1 MVPLRPGSWKWAG
14 RANKQRGC
22 ARAQHL
28 HICILTRVEKNTHIQ
43 LYTNTKRCT
52 CDVDNTITPLGG
64 SWRKDGFCL
73 ICGDRDP
80 GNISEGQVVGI
91 VLMSQ
96 LWCGT
101 MGRKV
106 WTCVLW
112 MCFQCRFKNPHKGL
126 MERTPYKIFFKEL
139 NHKKTSNTLK
149 RKLQISTEKMDN
161 SDSQKNIYIYKDLKI
176 NVASFQNCA
185 LLFSLTVL
193 MCFSVIHHH
202 IVVPTTAGQ
211 VSELPATV
219 RLVEQINHL
228 HHSWCTCCNTVVTH
242 ICHISKQHPSKWQD
256 VHTYIHTLT
265 VSCPSMSRGC
275 WPSLS
280 STSCVPPTR
289 VPRGRTL
296 NQQKPS
302 SLSLNLLSMSTSFI
316 FISWYFLPH
325 LNICLSS
332 SHILAPWGK
341 IWEIR

>member
-1 MVPLRPGSWKWAG
+1 MTLR
-14 RANKQRGC
+14 
-22 ARAQHL
+22 
-28 HICILTRVEKNTHIQ
+28 
-43 LYTNTKRCT
+43 
-52 CDVDNTITPLGG
+52 
-64 SWRKDGFCL
+64 
-73 ICGDRDP
+73 
-80 GNISEGQVVGI
+80 
-91 VLMSQ
+91 
-96 LWCGT
+96 
-101 MGRKV
+101 
-106 WTCVLW
+106 
-112 MCFQCRFKNPHKGL
+112 
-126 MERTPYKIFFKEL
+126 RT
-139 NHKKTSNTLK
+139 
-149 RKLQISTEKMDN
+149 
-161 SDSQKNIYIYKDLKI
+161 YIYKDLKI

-211 VSELPATV
+211 VTELPATV
-219 RLVEQINHL
+219 SLVEQINHL

-325 LNICLSS
+325 LSICLSS

-341 IWEIR
+341 IWEIKWDSFPKTMLRPITHSSLYKLCKTIALS

>member
-1 MVPLRPGSWKWAG
+1 MGPLRPGSWKWAG

-22 ARAQHL
+22 ARAEHL
-28 HICILTRVEKNTHIQ
+28 HICILTRVEKNTHMQ

-126 MERTPYKIFFKEL
+126 IKFSSKSWTTRRLAAHWKENYKSQQRKWTIATLRRT
-139 NHKKTSNTLK
+139 
-149 RKLQISTEKMDN
+149 
-161 SDSQKNIYIYKDLKI
+161 YIYKDLKI

-193 MCFSVIHHH
+193 MCFNVIHHH

-211 VSELPATV
+211 VTELPATV

-302 SLSLNLLSMSTSFI
+302 SLSLNLLSISTSFI
-316 FISWYFLPH
+316 FYFLIFPAT
-325 LNICLSS
+325 S
-332 SHILAPWGK
+332 
-341 IWEIR
+341 